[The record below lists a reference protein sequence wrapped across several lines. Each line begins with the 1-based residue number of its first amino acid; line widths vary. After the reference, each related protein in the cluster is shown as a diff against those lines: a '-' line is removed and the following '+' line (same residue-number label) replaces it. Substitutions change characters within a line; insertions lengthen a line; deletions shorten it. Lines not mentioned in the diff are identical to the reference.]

1 MSEGKINRRRALLT
15 FGLAGLAP
23 AVGGAGI
30 AGIEGVHFAHGVASG
45 DPLHDRLIIWTRL
58 SGADKATEVIW
69 QVAEDEEFGRIVQ
82 TGRFITDQGRDYT
95 VKVDVGGL
103 VAGQVY
109 FYRFLSAGQISPVGQ
124 AKTLPENT
132 DRLVL
137 AVASCSL
144 HPNGYF
150 NAYQAIAE
158 LKEVD
163 AVVHLGDYIYE
174 YGAGLNDYGMANGQ
188 LLGRIPEPPHEI
200 VSLQDYRQRHAQYKR
215 EPELQAAH
223 ARAAWICV
231 FDDHEICN
239 NPWVGGAQNH
249 NPEKGEGDYFTRKAA
264 ALKAYREWMPIR
276 DAEAGQLSEAIYRR
290 FRFGKLAELFM
301 LETRLVAR
309 TEQLDYPD
317 DIPFRVGED
326 GQKIPDYDAL
336 RALINAPE
344 RELLGE
350 AQRQWL
356 DRGIEASVAHEVK
369 WQVLGNQIIMAR
381 VAGPDVGQVY
391 GEPAVTGLLN
401 RLPAKARAVVEPM
414 VELFS
419 QEPALPLN
427 LDAWDGYPAE
437 RERLYDML
445 KRHRARTVVLSGDS
459 HSAWANQ
466 LHDAAGTPVAVE
478 LGVTAISSPTVW
490 FDALV
495 PGFNLAQ
502 TLTDQNAEVLAA
514 STAHNGFVRLTL
526 TPQKALGEWMS
537 VSGIGSRDFSLFTEQ
552 AFEAQAEAEGIGPLK
567 RV

>member
-1 MSEGKINRRRALLT
+1 MSDTKINRRRALLT
-15 FGLAGLAP
+15 FGMAGLAP
-23 AVGGAGI
+23 AVGGAGQ
-30 AGIEGVHFAHGVASG
+30 AAVVEGVHFAHGVASG
-45 DPLHDRLIIWTRL
+45 DLLQDRLIIWTRL
-58 SGADKATEVIW
+58 SGTDGAAEVIW
-69 QVAEDEEFGRIVQ
+69 QVAEDEAFGRLVQ
-82 TGRFITDQGRDYT
+82 SGRSVTDQDRDHT
-95 VKVDVGGL
+95 VKVDVAGL
-103 VAGQVY
+103 MAGQVY
-109 FYRFLSAGQISPVGQ
+109 FYRFQCAGQISPVGQ

-137 AVASCSL
+137 AVASCAL

-150 NAYQAIAE
+150 NAYQAIAD
-158 LKEVD
+158 LREVD

-188 LLGRIPEPPHEI
+188 ILGRLPEPPHEI
-200 VSLQDYRQRHAQYKR
+200 VSLQDYRQRHAQYRR

-231 FDDHEICN
+231 FDDHELCN
-239 NPWVGGAQNH
+239 NPWASGAQNH
-249 NPEKGEGDYFTRKAA
+249 NPEKGEGDYFARKAA

-276 DAEAGQLSEAIYRR
+276 DPEAGQLSEAIYRR

-309 TEQLDYPD
+309 TKQLDYPAD
-317 DIPFRVGED
+317 MPMRLDEN
-326 GQKIPDYDAL
+326 GQSQPDYEAM
-336 RALINAPE
+336 RALIKAPE

-356 DRGIEASVAHEVK
+356 GQGLADSVRNDVI

-381 VAGPDVGQVY
+381 VAGPDLRRVY
-391 GEPAVTGLLN
+391 GDAAVA
-401 RLPAKARAVVEPM
+401 RLRNSLPEAARAM
-414 VELFS
+414 VDVFS
-419 QEPALPLN
+419 QAGPMPLN

-437 RERLYDML
+437 RERLYDL
-445 KRHRARTVVLSGDS
+445 IKQSGARAVVVSGDS

-478 LGVTAISSPTVW
+478 MGVTAISSPTVW
-490 FDALV
+490 FDTLV

-502 TLTDQNAEVLAA
+502 TLTEQNPEVLAA

-526 TPQKALGEWMS
+526 TPQKVKGEWMS
-537 VSGIGSRDFSLFTEQ
+537 VSTIGSRDFHLFSEG
-552 AFEAQAEAEGIGPLK
+552 AFEAQAEAGGVGALQAL
-567 RV
+567 

>member
-58 SGADKATEVIW
+58 SGADRATEVIW

-82 TGRFITDQGRDYT
+82 TGRFITDQSRDYT

-109 FYRFLSAGQISPVGQ
+109 FYRFESAGQTSPVGQ

-223 ARAAWICV
+223 GRAAWICV

-264 ALKAYREWMPIR
+264 ALKAHREWMPIR
-276 DAEAGQLSEAIYRR
+276 DAEAGQLSETIYRR

-317 DIPFRVGED
+317 DIPFQVGED
-326 GQKIPDYDAL
+326 DQKIPDYDAL
-336 RALINAPE
+336 RVLINAPE

-356 DRGIEASVAHEVK
+356 DQGIEASVAHEVT

-381 VAGPDVGQVY
+381 VAGPDVRRIY

-437 RERLYDML
+437 RERLYDIL

-537 VSGIGSRDFSLFTEQ
+537 VSGIGSRDFRLFTEQ
-552 AFEAQAEAEGIGPLK
+552 AFEAQAEADGIGPLK
-567 RV
+567 GV